1 MQSSATRSIYD
12 IIKEEPNS
20 PKGNIQNGT
29 DPIHIIDLDVERER
43 ELMYSIGRMY
53 TLEQSRM
60 GSFATT
66 IDINKLEQ

>member
-43 ELMYSIGRMY
+43 ELMYSIRRMY

>member
-1 MQSSATRSIYD
+1 MELTQFIVAR
-12 IIKEEPNS
+12 
-20 PKGNIQNGT
+20 
-29 DPIHIIDLDVERER
+29 R

>member
-66 IDINKLEQ
+66 LDINKLEQ

>member
-29 DPIHIIDLDVERER
+29 DPIHILDLNVKRER